1 MAYQYN
7 NMNYARFCKIILLIT
22 SRFLVQSYILSMAIK
37 SLMYKFV
44 SKYQHFTP
52 YAADNGMFRD
62 LEEQYYRGLEKQ
74 QEVLSFTQ
82 ATLYFPIVL
91 ISAIYLPAVLYVV
104 HIQISL
110 HGWRAWFGK
119 TFENPL
125 FFVFPIFTSI
135 CFNENAGKINID
147 ESTSIEENASTL
159 TSRNFPTVQNF
170 TVQRKQTENIQ
181 TNYKNRMDSSIIEI
195 DATSGSFNN
204 IRDSS
209 TIRACDDEFEMIQSL
224 KNIAIKKYTKN
235 KVSATYLSSYTN

>member
-1 MAYQYN
+1 
-7 NMNYARFCKIILLIT
+7 
-22 SRFLVQSYILSMAIK
+22 MAIK

-74 QEVLSFTQ
+74 PEVLSFTQ

-110 HGWRAWFGK
+110 HGWKAWFGK

-135 CFNENAGKINID
+135 CFNENAGKINIV
-147 ESTSIEENASTL
+147 ESTLIEENALTS
-159 TSRNFPTVQNF
+159 TSRNFQTLQNF
-170 TVQRKQTENIQ
+170 SVQRKKTENNQ
-181 TNYKNRMDSSIIEI
+181 TNCKKRMDSSIIVET
-195 DATSGSFNN
+195 DPTSGSFNN
-204 IRDSS
+204 IRDYS
-209 TIRACDDEFEMIQSL
+209 TIRACGDEFDMIKSR
-224 KNIAIKKYTKN
+224 KNIDIKKYTKK
-235 KVSATYLSSYTN
+235 KVKAKLTFQSSYTI